1 MHHPPYS
8 SGRHGSTP
16 REDELL
22 VPILQRHHVDLVLA
36 GHDHHY
42 ERTVPLDGITY
53 VVSGGG
59 CKTTK
64 VGHSHFTAVARRALH
79 FLHVDIHGDR
89 LVATC
94 VQPGGQ
100 VVDTFELRA
109 REGR

>member
-1 MHHPPYS
+1 
-8 SGRHGSTP
+8 
-16 REDELL
+16 
-22 VPILQRHHVDLVLA
+22 VDLVLA

-64 VGHSHFTAVARRALH
+64 VGRSDFTEVARRILE
-79 FLHVDIHGDR
+79 FVHVEIDGDR
-89 LVATC
+89 LVGTC
-94 VQPGGQ
+94 IQPQGQ
-100 VVDTFELRA
+100 IADRFELRA